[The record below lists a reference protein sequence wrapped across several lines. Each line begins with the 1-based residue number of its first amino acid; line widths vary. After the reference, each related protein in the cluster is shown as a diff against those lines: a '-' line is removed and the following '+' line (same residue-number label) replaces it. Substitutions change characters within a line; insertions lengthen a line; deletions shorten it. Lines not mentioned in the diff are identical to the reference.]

1 MPLKVHSRV
10 PENITRISQENILC
24 AVAFLSFLTSA
35 LMIGSKGHHF
45 RLEVGNDSWATSVQ
59 LPNFANKVLLEHSCT
74 NSYTDILS
82 ALLSCYDG
90 RQEYLQGPL
99 WTAQLKIFT
108 VWPFTEKVCRACLV
122 VTSCCESLFKSPL
135 PIENQEPHFLSLI
148 RVDVE

>member
-10 PENITRISQENILC
+10 PEKITRISQENILC

-35 LMIGSKGHHF
+35 QMIGSKGPHF

-59 LPNFANKVLLEHSCT
+59 LPNFANKVLLEHSHT

-90 RQEYLQGPL
+90 REEYLQGPQ

-108 VWPFTEKVCRACLV
+108 V
-122 VTSCCESLFKSPL
+122 
-135 PIENQEPHFLSLI
+135 
-148 RVDVE
+148 